1 MDQPYDQIIFFT
13 KTLTGLV
20 MVLNIG
26 LVLSLRAHVR
36 FVRELRAGGSAV
48 GQMRSKTLL
57 SLAVLVIFV
66 NFATVYCNRQM
77 LKAVR
82 LMEPVA
88 SVK

>member
-26 LVLSLRAHVR
+26 LVLSLRAHLR
-36 FVRELRAGGSAV
+36 FVREVRAGGSAV

-57 SLAVLVIFV
+57 SLAVLVILV

-77 LKAVR
+77 LQAVKAIT
-82 LMEPVA
+82 PTAVA
-88 SVK
+88 K